1 MRRGFAELHPFS
13 IRLFLASKSEIFN
26 FRHISLI
33 INQAPA
39 IELESLLSIHHI
51 TRQKT
56 TKTDRFVRF
65 FSVPSSDWDEH
76 LINHRS

>member
-1 MRRGFAELHPFS
+1 MSRGFAELHPFS

-33 INQAPA
+33 INQAPV

-51 TRQKT
+51 TKQKNNENRQIRAIFLRAIK
-56 TKTDRFVRF
+56 
-65 FSVPSSDWDEH
+65 
-76 LINHRS
+76 